1 MGGLSSGF
9 GGAERVSHPP
19 NTAMSHRLRAAA
31 PHPERGGGVR
41 GAGPAGAR
49 RRQLPHVPGPALPG
63 EPGGDTRA
71 PSPPLPSHPRC
82 SSVSPPPQ
90 NGGICED
97 AESSTYVCRCPHGF
111 TGSNCEYSQALHCH
125 PGGCPPCGDITRCPP
140 CLDAAP
146 PPALTAHLCPL
157 PGQRRA
163 DLMPPASTGRMGR
176 ATAAAATWASLG
188 RGAPKVSTAGDRAR
202 GWEPSGDRGTGVGT
216 TLEMRVWGWDHS
228 GDRGTRVG
236 TTPGR
241 WTWGTQV

>member
-1 MGGLSSGF
+1 MFPTPQTPPCPTGCVRQLRIQNEEVAFGELDLQAHGVGNCPTCQDQPCQVRLGGTHMHRPPPPIPSLLLI
-9 GGAERVSHPP
+9 RVPP
-19 NTAMSHRLRAAA
+19 S
-31 PHPERGGGVR
+31 PERRHLR
-41 GAGPAGAR
+41 GRREQHLRLPLSPRLHRQQLRVLAGT
-49 RRQLPHVPGPALPG
+49 ALPPRWVPTLRG
-63 EPGGDTRA
+63 HH
-71 PSPPLPSHPRC
+71 PLPS
-82 SSVSPPPQ
+82 
-90 NGGICED
+90 
-97 AESSTYVCRCPHGF
+97 
-111 TGSNCEYSQALHCH
+111 L
-125 PGGCPPCGDITRCPP
+125 PGCC
-140 CLDAAP
+140 P

-163 DLMPPASTGRMGR
+163 DLMPPVSTGRMGR